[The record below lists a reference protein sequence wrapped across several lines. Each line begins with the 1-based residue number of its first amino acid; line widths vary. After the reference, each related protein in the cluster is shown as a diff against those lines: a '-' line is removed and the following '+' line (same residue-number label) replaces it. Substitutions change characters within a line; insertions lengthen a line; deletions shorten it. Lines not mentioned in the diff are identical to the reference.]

1 MALRPLL
8 FLFVIRANLCPF
20 NLDLLSAQTSS
31 TRSTVSDLVQGLR
44 PPSSPSPPPC
54 AHLVS
59 LAKMYCQLHRP
70 VTSGSQVACALG
82 HVGDR
87 IYWIQKGFYLPD
99 ALGIVPPP
107 YFPIL
112 HVGITA
118 LVLILL
124 AKAVFIDPLQELN
137 ILTLSRG
144 RNKLAGGGH
153 AFFLKRYWRQVIRTL
168 FEIFVVSS
176 VVCRSPAP
184 PFSSTSNGHLTYQLN
199 IIFLCIFRN
208 TDVVGTGGHN
218 PDIYSPIM
226 RNKLHRHGII
236 F

>member
-1 MALRPLL
+1 
-8 FLFVIRANLCPF
+8 
-20 NLDLLSAQTSS
+20 
-31 TRSTVSDLVQGLR
+31 
-44 PPSSPSPPPC
+44 
-54 AHLVS
+54 
-59 LAKMYCQLHRP
+59 MYCQLHRP
-70 VTSGSQVACALG
+70 VTSGSKFACALG

-87 IYWIQKGFYLPD
+87 IYWIQKGLYLPD
-99 ALGIVPPP
+99 MLGIVPPP

-124 AKAVFIDPLQELN
+124 VKAIFIDPLHELN
-137 ILTLSRG
+137 VLTLSRG

-153 AFFLKRYWRQVIRTL
+153 VFFLKRYWRQVIRR
-168 FEIFVVSS
+168 FVEIFVVSS
-176 VVCRSPAP
+176 V
-184 PFSSTSNGHLTYQLN
+184 LN
-199 IIFLCIFRN
+199 IIFLCIFR
-208 TDVVGTGGHN
+208 DDDGMGDGGHN